1 MQVVYRAEN
10 IIDAHLAKG
19 LLEQA
24 GLLAFV
30 LGEHL
35 GGGIGE
41 LPAMGLMA
49 VSVAD
54 SDVDA
59 ANAVL
64 AEWRRATPR
73 DLDARDSEAIDG
85 DWLPQPG

>member
-1 MQVVYRAEN
+1 MQVVYRAEH

-24 GLLAFV
+24 GIPAFV

-41 LPAMGLMA
+41 LPTMGLM
-49 VSVAD
+49 SVAVPD
-54 SDVDA
+54 DHVEA

-64 AEWRRATPR
+64 QGWRDAAPV
-73 DLDARDSEAIDG
+73 DARARDEDG
-85 DWLPQPG
+85 LEGALPA